1 MQQVASGAENVPS
14 HLLRLSVHRIAAL
27 ILVTILAVLPME
39 SVTAGTKATRDSVPN
54 IILIMADDLGYGD
67 LGCYGQ
73 KDIQTPNIDRLAR
86 DGIRFTQAYAGSTVC
101 APSRS
106 SLMTGMHNGHNRVRD
121 NIPHYEDY
129 LQEEDV
135 TVADVLKSA
144 GYRCGGI
151 GKWSLGT
158 AGSTGRATEQGFD
171 MFFGYLDQD
180 HAHYYFPEYMDD
192 NDGRFE
198 MRGNSQTKEHYSHD
212 LMTDRA
218 LRFIRDSK
226 DRPFFFYGAYT
237 VPHFSH
243 PSECPTK
250 FAVPTDEPY
259 SDRDWDQASKNYAAM
274 ITRLDADVG
283 RIVALIAELGLTE
296 NTLLIFTS
304 DNGAFG
310 GAPKRFKSGGPLRGH
325 KRDLYEGGTRVPFIA
340 RWPGKIPAGK
350 VSDEIIAFWD
360 MLPTLAEVAGAD
372 VPGSIDGRSAT
383 DALLGGKRAFPHEYL
398 YWDYGHCRPR
408 FAQAVRLGDWKGV
421 RKGRENAIE
430 LYNLKDDLAET
441 TDMATAR
448 PDVVGKIKAIMAAAY
463 VESERYPLGQ
473 IYRGQSKWV
482 KENAHH

>member
-1 MQQVASGAENVPS
+1 MKSLLAACLAIALAS
-14 HLLRLSVHRIAAL
+14 SVYAAD
-27 ILVTILAVLPME
+27 
-39 SVTAGTKATRDSVPN
+39 KPN
-54 IILIMADDLGYGD
+54 IVFIMADDLGYAD

-73 KDIQTPNIDRLAR
+73 TDILTPNIDQLAR

-135 TVADVLKSA
+135 TLADVLNSA

-158 AGSTGRATEQGFD
+158 AGSTGRATNQGFD

-192 NDGRFE
+192 NDGRHE
-198 MRGNSQTKEHYSHD
+198 MPGNPLSKEHYSHD

-218 LRFIRDSK
+218 IQFIRESK
-226 DRPFFFYGAYT
+226 DEPFFFYGAYT

-250 FAVPTDEPY
+250 FAVPSDEPY

-274 ITRLDADVG
+274 ITRLDGDVG
-283 RIVALIAELGLTE
+283 RIVTLLEELGLTE
-296 NTLLIFTS
+296 NTLIIFTS
-304 DNGAFG
+304 DNGTFG
-310 GAPKRFKSGGPLRGH
+310 GAPKRFQSSEPLRGH
-325 KRDLYEGGTRVPFIA
+325 KRVLYEGGIRVPFIA
-340 RWPGKIPAGK
+340 RWPGRISAGK
-350 VSDEIIAFWD
+350 ISNEIIAFWD
-360 MLPTLAEVAGAD
+360 MLPTLAEVAGTPA
-372 VPGSIDGRSAT
+372 PGTIDGRSAM
-383 DALLGGKRAFPHEYL
+383 DALLGGKRQSPHNYL
-398 YWDYGHCRPR
+398 YWDYGHCRAR
-408 FAQAVRLGDWKGV
+408 FSQAVRVGDWKGV
-421 RKGRENAIE
+421 RNGREDPIE
-430 LYNLKDDLAET
+430 LYNLKTDLGET
-441 TDMATAR
+441 TDVASAH
-448 PDVVGKIKAIMAAAY
+448 PDVVSKIDAIMTAAH

-473 IYRGQSKWV
+473 VYRGQSKWV
-482 KENAHH
+482 IENTQH

>member
-1 MQQVASGAENVPS
+1 MKSLYSVSLTLLLSAVTGAAE
-14 HLLRLSVHRIAAL
+14 
-27 ILVTILAVLPME
+27 
-39 SVTAGTKATRDSVPN
+39 KPN
-54 IILIMADDLGYGD
+54 IVFIMADDLGYGD

-73 KDIQTPNIDRLAR
+73 KDILTPNIDQLAR

-129 LQEEDV
+129 LQEEDL
-135 TVADVLKSA
+135 TLADVLKNA

-158 AGSTGRATEQGFD
+158 AGTTGRATKQGFD

-180 HAHYYFPEYMDD
+180 HAHYYFPKYMDD
-192 NDGRFE
+192 NDSRLE
-198 MRGNSQTKEHYSHD
+198 MPGNPLSKEHYSHD

-218 LRFIRDSK
+218 LQFIRESRN
-226 DRPFFFYGAYT
+226 RPFFFYGAYT

-250 FAVPTDEPY
+250 FAVPTDVPY

-283 RIVALIAELGLTE
+283 RIVTLVAELGLTE

-310 GAPKRFKSGGPLRGH
+310 DAPKRFRSSGPLRGH
-325 KRDLYEGGTRVPFIA
+325 KRDLYEGGIRVPFIA
-340 RWPGKIPAGK
+340 HWPGKIPKGK

-360 MLPTLAEVAGAD
+360 MLPTLAELAGAP
-372 VPGSIDGRSAT
+372 VPDGIDGRSAM
-383 DALLGGKRAFPHEYL
+383 DALRGGKRQSNHEYL
-398 YWDYGHCRPR
+398 YWDYGHCRPK
-408 FAQAVRLGDWKGV
+408 FSQAVRLGDWKGV
-421 RKGRENAIE
+421 RNGQDNAIE
-430 LYNLKDDLAET
+430 LYDLKTDLGET
-441 TDMATAR
+441 TNVANAH
-448 PDVVGKIKAIMAAAY
+448 PDVVGKIETIMTTAY
-463 VESERYPLGQ
+463 VESKRYPLGRV
-473 IYRGQSKWV
+473 YRGQSKWV
-482 KENAHH
+482 QENAQH

>member
-1 MQQVASGAENVPS
+1 MKSLLAACLTIAVAS
-14 HLLRLSVHRIAAL
+14 SVYAAD
-27 ILVTILAVLPME
+27 
-39 SVTAGTKATRDSVPN
+39 KPN
-54 IILIMADDLGYGD
+54 IVFIMADDLGYAD

-73 KDIQTPNIDRLAR
+73 KDILTPNIDQLAR

-129 LQEEDV
+129 LQDEEI
-135 TVADVLKSA
+135 TLADVLNSV

-158 AGSTGRATEQGFD
+158 AGSTGRATNQGFD

-192 NDGRFE
+192 NEGRHE
-198 MRGNSQTKEHYSHD
+198 MPGNPQSKEHYSHD

-218 LRFIRDSK
+218 IQFIRKSK
-226 DRPFFFYGAYT
+226 DEPFFFYGAYT

-243 PSECPTK
+243 ASECPTK

-283 RIVALIAELGLTE
+283 RIVTLLEELGLTD
-296 NTLLIFTS
+296 NTLIIFTS

-310 GAPKRFKSGGPLRGH
+310 GAPKRFQSSGPLRGH
-325 KRDLYEGGTRVPFIA
+325 KRVLYEGGIRVPFIA
-340 RWPGKIPAGK
+340 HWPGKIPAGK
-350 VSDEIIAFWD
+350 ISNEIIAFWD
-360 MLPTLAEVAGAD
+360 MMPTLAEVAGTPAPD
-372 VPGSIDGRSAT
+372 AIDGRSAM
-383 DALLGGKRAFPHEYL
+383 DALLGGKRQSPHDYL
-398 YWDYGHCRPR
+398 YWDYGHCRAR
-408 FAQAVRLGDWKGV
+408 FSQAVRLGDWKAV
-421 RKGRENAIE
+421 RNGRENAIE
-430 LYNLKDDLAET
+430 LYDLKTDLGET
-441 TDMATAR
+441 TDVASAH
-448 PDVVGKIKAIMAAAY
+448 PDVVSKIDAIMTAAH

-473 IYRGQSKWV
+473 VYRGQSKWV
-482 KENAHH
+482 IENTQH